1 MYSDELKATFG
12 EELYSK
18 LMGTKFAVSRYKKI
32 QESSQELNK
41 LAIILKNEFD
51 VKIDFT
57 IVQDDKGDVITY
69 EFGEKFKKYMTEEDK
84 NTLKDIFLRT
94 LKARID
100 GLYED
105 VANLKQ
111 ELIGDEVAASQVDGD

>member
-1 MYSDELKATFG
+1 MYSDELKTTFG

-57 IVQDDKGDVITY
+57 IVQDDKGDVMTY
-69 EFGEKFKKYMTEEDK
+69 
-84 NTLKDIFLRT
+84 
-94 LKARID
+94 
-100 GLYED
+100 
-105 VANLKQ
+105 
-111 ELIGDEVAASQVDGD
+111 

>member
-1 MYSDELKATFG
+1 
-12 EELYSK
+12 
-18 LMGTKFAVSRYKKI
+18 
-32 QESSQELNK
+32 
-41 LAIILKNEFD
+41 
-51 VKIDFT
+51 
-57 IVQDDKGDVITY
+57 
-69 EFGEKFKKYMTEEDK
+69 MTEEDK